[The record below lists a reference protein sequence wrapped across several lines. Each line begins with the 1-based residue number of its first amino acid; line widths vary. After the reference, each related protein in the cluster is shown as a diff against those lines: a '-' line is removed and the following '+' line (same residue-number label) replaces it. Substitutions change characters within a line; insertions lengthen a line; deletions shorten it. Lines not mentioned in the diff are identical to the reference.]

1 MENNQKV
8 DVISSKRFRIK
19 TIKGDIL
26 FEFYSKQ
33 SPITTNY
40 FKGLVKT
47 NEFSKL
53 FVSRVLNNEV
63 VQISPLNSF
72 NLEANTQSNVVY
84 EKNNLIFKKGSVALA
99 RDIHDNNSAS
109 FDFFITLKAKPL
121 LDRKYVIFAKV
132 IEGFDTLY
140 NLKKNDKIIYTS
152 LE

>member
-1 MENNQKV
+1 MAILNLHLSFV
-8 DVISSKRFRIK
+8 VCFVRR
-19 TIKGDIL
+19 KGKKFPDIL
-26 FEFYSKQ
+26 M
-33 SPITTNY
+33 
-40 FKGLVKT
+40 
-47 NEFSKL
+47 FSKL